1 MRHHAEAFFAA
12 TESKSPEVLEPHL
25 APDVVMEVPL
35 TVHGALAPVD
45 TVTGKQ
51 ALLDWVRTGAVTF
64 DRIRWRDLEFSTAGE
79 TVFAECHGDMTV
91 AGTGEPYRN
100 RYVFR
105 FDVRDGLIR
114 RIREYSN
121 PVAVAR
127 LLERPGA

>member
-25 APDVVMEVPL
+25 APDVVMEAPL
-35 TVHGALAPVD
+35 TVHGALEPVD
-45 TVTGKQ
+45 TVTGKE
-51 ALLDWVRTGAVTF
+51 ALLAWVRTAAANF
-64 DRIRWRDLEFSTAGE
+64 DRIRWRDQEFFAAGE
-79 TVFAECHGDMTV
+79 TVFVECGGDMTV

-114 RIREYSN
+114 RVREYSN

-127 LLERPGA
+127 LLEQLA